1 MYFLGTEH
9 WPLLSFLVS
18 IINKMYIQ
26 SSFTMCQELP
36 SILTTSPM
44 RQVILSSFYRQ
55 EAKIQKVSDL
65 PKPTQLASG

>member
-9 WPLLSFLVS
+9 WPLLSLLVS
-18 IINKMYIQ
+18 IIDKSYIHSSLKM
-26 SSFTMCQELP
+26 FQELL
-36 SILTTSPM
+36 SILTTAPM

-55 EAKIQKVSDL
+55 EAKIQKDSDL